1 MKWIK
6 KGHELEEQWE
16 ALKGGCFYIYGAGD
30 YGARMSRTL
39 SKLGIEFAFVDGNYD
54 KQQNG
59 YLGKKVISPVE
70 LVERPEKKLI
80 ILAAMEN
87 TMLEMRRIL
96 EKHGMEKNRDFWYME
111 EFKQS
116 VLPVYAWYALGKIYM
131 PSVGFLSTTIC
142 NLNCDGCLNFTA
154 YNRNQ
159 RNENIEDLKK
169 TLADYFR
176 NVDVVDFFSYTG
188 GEPFLHPEADEIL
201 EYIGSHYRN
210 QIVSLGISTNCTIV
224 PKDRV
229 CEICARYG
237 FRFLIDDYSKYV
249 ERSKKILPEIEEKLQ
264 KYGVEYAVNTGD
276 EAYWIDL
283 EPLKTDNY
291 GMSEEEL
298 ISYRDRC
305 AVPYRELYHSRLYA
319 CNYANFGIKAGLET
333 EEPNDSFDLSG
344 GEVEDKVV
352 FVEFIMG
359 YTEKGYVN
367 FCKHCAGFLPINPY
381 KKPVGK
387 QLPRGEEKNV

>member
-1 MKWIK
+1 MKWTK

-80 ILAAMEN
+80 ILAAMEK

-96 EKHGMEKNRDFWYME
+96 EKHGLEKNRDFWYME

-116 VLPVYAWYALGKIYM
+116 VLPVYAWYALGKVYM

-159 RNENIEDLKK
+159 
-169 TLADYFR
+169 
-176 NVDVVDFFSYTG
+176 
-188 GEPFLHPEADEIL
+188 
-201 EYIGSHYRN
+201 
-210 QIVSLGISTNCTIV
+210 IVSLGISTNCTIV

-237 FRFLIDDYSKYV
+237 FCFLIDDYSKYV

-298 ISYRDRC
+298 IAYRDRC

-333 EEPNDSFDLSG
+333 EESNDSFDLSG